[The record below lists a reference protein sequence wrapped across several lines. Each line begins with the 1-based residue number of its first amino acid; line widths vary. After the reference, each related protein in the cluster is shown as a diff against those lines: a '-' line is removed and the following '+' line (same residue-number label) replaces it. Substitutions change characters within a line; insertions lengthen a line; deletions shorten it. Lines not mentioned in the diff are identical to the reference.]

1 MRQNLIVQKYGGTSV
16 ANIDRIKSVVQ
27 TILKSRAAGKDV
39 LVVVSAMAGETNRLI
54 ELSNKISENPNRREM
69 DLLLSSGERI
79 SSALLTMALQA
90 EGCPAISLTGRQM
103 GLVTDNIHTRARI
116 KHIDTARV
124 KKILKDNHVVVC
136 AGFQGIS
143 EDGDVTTL
151 GRGGSDT
158 SAVALAVALNAEA
171 CEIYTD
177 VKGVYTADPR
187 VVPSAR
193 KLDMVSFDEMLE
205 MASLGASVLQ
215 VRCVEFA
222 KNFNMPITV
231 RSSYD
236 EDNEGT
242 RIDKENPKMEQ
253 PVVAGVM
260 ADKNQSKI
268 TIKGV
273 PDQPGIASNIFGA
286 LADNSLPVD
295 MIIQNISDEGQTDI
309 SFTLPTTCLNEA
321 LQLMEKMAKKIRA
334 QEVSSDSNIAK
345 VSIVGAG
352 MKSHSGVAAKMFSA
366 LSRESINLLMISTS
380 EIRVSCII
388 KKKQAKLAVQALH
401 DEFNLAKDLVKKV
414 KKTKAKPRSIKKKK
428 VSAK

>member
-27 TILKSRAAGKDV
+27 TIMKTRATGKNV
-39 LVVVSAMAGETNRLI
+39 LVVVSAMAGETNRLLN
-54 ELSNKISENPNRREM
+54 LSKQLSDSPDRREI

-79 SSALLTMALQA
+79 SSALLSIALHA
-90 EGCPAISLTGRQM
+90 AGCPAVSLTGRQM

-236 EDNEGT
+236 ENNEGT
-242 RIDKENPKMEQ
+242 RIDKEDPKMEQ
-253 PVVAGVM
+253 PVVSGVM

-268 TIKGV
+268 TVKGV
-273 PDQPGIASNIFGA
+273 PDQPGIAANIFSA
-286 LADNSLPVD
+286 LADHSLSVD
-295 MIIQNISDEGQTDI
+295 LIIQNISAEGHTDI
-309 SFTLPTTCLNEA
+309 SFTLPTSCLSEA
-321 LQLMEKMAKKIRA
+321 LPLMEKIAKKIRA
-334 QEVSSDSNIAK
+334 QEVTSDSNIVK

-352 MKSHSGVAAKMFSA
+352 MKSHSGVAAKMFKT
-366 LSRESINLLMISTS
+366 LSRESINILMISTS

-388 KKKQAKLAVQALH
+388 RKKQAKLAVQALH
-401 DEFNLAKDLVKKV
+401 EEFDLKNDPLQKG
-414 KKTKAKPRSIKKKK
+414 KTGKTKPRFIKKKK
-428 VSAK
+428 AMAK